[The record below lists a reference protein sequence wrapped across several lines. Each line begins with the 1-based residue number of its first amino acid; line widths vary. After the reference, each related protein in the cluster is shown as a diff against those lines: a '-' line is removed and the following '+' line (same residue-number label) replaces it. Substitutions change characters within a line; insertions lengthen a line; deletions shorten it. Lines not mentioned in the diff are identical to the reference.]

1 MSTGNFANWDGNI
14 MDLGP
19 IYPFVGWEGTM
30 VLIAIVF
37 WIGWHVWQM
46 KMENKQL
53 EDEARALRQA
63 GNLQKA
69 LDAEHTLERM

>member
-14 MDLGP
+14 ADLGP
-19 IYPFVGWEGTM
+19 IYPFPGHEVLM
-30 VLIAIVF
+30 VVIGIIF
-37 WIGWHVWQM
+37 WIGWHIVQI

-53 EDEARALRQA
+53 DNDAAALRQS

-69 LDAEHTLERM
+69 AEAEHTIERM